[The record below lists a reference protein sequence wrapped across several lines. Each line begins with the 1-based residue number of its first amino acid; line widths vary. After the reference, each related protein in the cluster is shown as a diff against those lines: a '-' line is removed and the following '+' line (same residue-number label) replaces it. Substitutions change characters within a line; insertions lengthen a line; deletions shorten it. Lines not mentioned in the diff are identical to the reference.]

1 MRKIVA
7 GWAAALVM
15 VGCGGD
21 AERILSEDPSLNARV
36 DVSIV
41 EPADTD
47 EPLVDPVFTWTVTG
61 EGEGEYFG
69 NLGQECKMEKE
80 GQYYLSATFFQEG
93 NLTVGIRYRTLGE
106 FPMDISIVGL
116 NQGQDPDEGAGLA
129 NLSGTLL
136 PQEMEWEGA
145 SGQLSLLSENPCE
158 GTFELTF
165 REEGV
170 DSEVFVTGEF
180 LLPIQ

>member
-1 MRKIVA
+1 MMRNVA
-7 GWAAALVM
+7 GWAAALIM
-15 VGCGGD
+15 LGCGGD
-21 AERILSEDPSLNARV
+21 AERILLEDPSLGAFE
-36 DVSIV
+36 DTSTV
-41 EPADTD
+41 EPAETN
-47 EPLVDPVFTWTVTG
+47 EPTVEPVFTWTITG
-61 EGEGEYFG
+61 KGEGEYFG

-106 FPMDISIVGL
+106 FPMDISIAGI
-116 NQGQDPDEGAGLA
+116 NQGQDPDEGLGLA

-136 PQEMEWEGA
+136 PKQVEWEAA
-145 SGQLSLLSENPCE
+145 SGQLSLLSEDPCE

-165 REEGV
+165 SEEGV
-170 DSEVFVTGEF
+170 DAEVIVTGEF